1 VIALAASL
9 GIASSV
15 ISLAEPASAQQSLSS
30 AQAQAS
36 AITASIQ
43 AAQAQIQTLTNQVTA
58 ADYKLSQLTS
68 QIAAGQKQMAS
79 DQVVVNKDES
89 QLRAQAISDYTSSGT
104 SDQMTQMFSS
114 SPNTSGIRSEYSSI
128 ATGNVTTTIDKL
140 HTAQAQLKAT
150 QDSLQQAQTQAQ
162 ATKNSEVGAESQAT
176 ALANQDQA
184 QLDSVNATI
193 HADIVAQQQAAAAA
207 AAAAATAA
215 FNARVAQSR
224 QAQAAAAAS
233 AATTSQ
239 SSGGGGVAP
248 VPVGPPPPV
257 AQNASGAIAAAES
270 QIGVPYVWGGE
281 TPNVGFDCS
290 GLVQWAWGQAGVGLP
305 RTSGAQFGAT
315 TQVPLADI
323 EPGDLLFYG
332 PDGSEH
338 VAMYIGGGMMVEAP
352 ETGQTVHNT
361 PVRTGDGFAGVGRV
375 G

>member
-1 VIALAASL
+1 VIALATSL
-9 GIASSV
+9 GIATSV
-15 ISLAEPASAQQSLSS
+15 ISLAGPASAQQSLSS

-36 AITASIQ
+36 AITASI
-43 AAQAQIQTLTNQVTA
+43 AADKAQMATLTNQVTA

-68 QIAAGQKQMAS
+68 QIAAGQKQMAA
-79 DQVVVNKDES
+79 DQAVVGKDES
-89 QLRAQAISDYTSSGT
+89 QLRTQAITDYTSSGT

-150 QDSLQQAQTQAQ
+150 QDSLEQAQSQAQ
-162 ATKNSEVGAESQAT
+162 ATKDSEVSAENQAAT
-176 ALANQDQA
+176 LANQDQA

-193 HADIVAQQQAAAAA
+193 QADIKAQQEAAAAA
-207 AAAAATAA
+207 AQAAATAA

-224 QAQAAAAAS
+224 QAQAAAATR

-239 SSGGGGVAP
+239 SSGGGAAP
-248 VPVGPPPPV
+248 VPIGPPPPV
-257 AQNASGAIAAAES
+257 AQNASGAVAAAES

-281 TPNVGFDCS
+281 SPGSGFDCS

-352 ETGQTVHNT
+352 QTGETVHNT